1 MEVFLSAVLGDLTS
15 RSINFIINK
24 RSKLPAHTMEESLQR
39 ALIRAQ
45 VIVDEAMWRKITNQ
59 PMLLQLVMLRDA
71 MHRGYY
77 MLDTFRYQPHDDEE
91 AKDQA
96 VSRSS
101 SLSIVNF
108 VKHLCFPSRDA
119 LTLKEM
125 QDALDNLSSM
135 ILDVNELVLF
145 LTRYPSL
152 YSQPYSMH
160 LQLANCMFGRQMEA
174 QLVINFLLHAQPH
187 GAEELEV
194 LPIVRTKICWQE
206 LPCRSCLQGRKSVCS
221 FLKNIVLSHTGFSQM
236 MS

>member
-1 MEVFLSAVLGDLTS
+1 
-15 RSINFIINK
+15 
-24 RSKLPAHTMEESLQR
+24 MEESLQR

-125 QDALDNLSSM
+125 Q
-135 ILDVNELVLF
+135 DVNELVLF